1 MDVSNTRLIECGK
14 IVYSDS
20 IIRIEHRG
28 VKQGNDDND
37 VKIVT
42 VGHCVLDKGELVYH
56 QAMVKLNSTIQ
67 KNHEIG
73 FIPVGIIRIEAPKCF
88 SELETCKV
96 FNKNLDV
103 GNKIVNA
110 KFGVSSI
117 L

>member
-1 MDVSNTRLIECGK
+1 MKLN
-14 IVYSDS
+14 S

-37 VKIVT
+37 AKIVT
-42 VGHCVLDKGELVYH
+42 VGHCVLDKRELDYH
-56 QAMVKLNSTIQ
+56 LAMEKLNSTIQ

-73 FIPVGIIRIEAPKCF
+73 FIPVGIIRIEATKCF
-88 SELETCKV
+88 GDLETCKV

-103 GNKIVNA
+103 GNKIVNV